1 MKRVSNRN
9 EKPTFV
15 KPLLREI
22 NNHSN
27 GGFML
32 FVFDEDGMPV
42 VHSHYDDATK
52 ALALQQFVGNWVN
65 AVEAL
70 NIEATLDLMKEELKD
85 VEEDE
90 EDEGDVEL

>member
-1 MKRVSNRN
+1 MKRVSNKN
-9 EKPTFV
+9 EKPVFV

-32 FVFDEDGMPV
+32 FVFDEDGMPII
-42 VHSHYDDATK
+42 HSHYDDATK
-52 ALALQQFVGNWVN
+52 ALALQHFVSNWAS

-70 NIEATLDLMKEELKD
+70 NLESTLDLMKEEIRD
-85 VEEDE
+85 EEEDGGE
-90 EDEGDVEL
+90 EDLEL